1 MTSAA
6 LPSAPPPVPP
16 HRAEP
21 SVAHAALAG
30 VAAALVAIAAGEVF
44 AGLVPGAPS
53 LVVAVGDLVI
63 ALQPAGA
70 KDLVVGLF
78 GGNDKAALQLVIVG
92 AALLIAAGAGV
103 VARRRFERG
112 AWAFVIGG
120 GFALVASM
128 AVAGGVADPIL
139 ALAAGA
145 LAVAAGLV
153 TLRWLLT
160 LAGRAA
166 AAPRAANAVPAATA
180 LQAIEPEAAPAG
192 AAAAPGPGDAW
203 ARRRFLIA
211 SAATIGVA
219 AVAGTIGR
227 NLVERR
233 AAEEVVVASRLPAA
247 LEPAPSIAPD
257 QKLAVPGITPLVVPT
272 KDFYRIDTALLVPRV
287 DVASWRLQVT
297 GMVERP
303 VELTYDELLELPLV
317 EQHITIACV
326 SNPVGGH
333 LVGNA
338 RWTGVPLR
346 DLLEMA
352 GVQDGATQVVGR
364 SVDGFTAGFPTSWA
378 LEPGREALVAVGMN
392 GEPLPAKHGFP
403 ARLVVPGLYG
413 YVSATK
419 WLATIELTTR
429 EAVDGFWI
437 PLGWAK
443 DAPILTQSRIDV
455 PGTGA
460 RLAAGPV
467 DVAGVAWA
475 PDRGIAGVEI
485 CVDDGPWQAA
495 LTSRPISGA
504 TWVQWAF
511 AWNATPGRHAI
522 EVRAIDGSGEVQT
535 DRETD
540 PAPDGARGHHRIRV
554 SVD

>member
-1 MTSAA
+1 MTSSAV
-6 LPSAPPPVPP
+6 PSAPPPVPP
-16 HRAEP
+16 PVPPRARPGQAEP

-30 VAAALVAIAAGEVF
+30 LAAALVAIAAGEVF

-63 ALQPAGA
+63 ALQPPGA

-78 GGNDKAALQLVIVG
+78 GGNDKAVLQLVIVG

-103 VARRRFERG
+103 IARRRFERG
-112 AWAFVIGG
+112 AWAFVIAGG
-120 GFALVASM
+120 LALVASM

-139 ALAAGA
+139 ALAAAA

-160 LAGRAA
+160 LAARAA
-166 AAPRAANAVPAATA
+166 ARAAD
-180 LQAIEPEAAPAG
+180 AIPAG
-192 AAAAPGPGDAW
+192 ETTPVEVTAASAAW

-211 SAATIGVA
+211 SAATVGSA
-219 AVAGTIGR
+219 AVAGLVGR
-227 NLVERR
+227 DLGERR
-233 AAEEVVVASRLPAA
+233 AAEEVVIASRLPAA
-247 LEPAPSIAPD
+247 LEPAPAIEAD
-257 QKLAVPGITPLVVPT
+257 QELAVAGITPLVVPT
-272 KDFYRIDTALLVPRV
+272 EDFYRIDTALVVPRV
-287 DVASWRLQVT
+287 DVTTWRLEVR
-297 GMVERP
+297 GMVDRP
-303 VELTYDELLELPLV
+303 LELTYDELLELPLV

-346 DLLEMA
+346 ELLEMA
-352 GVQDGATQVVGR
+352 GVQDGATQIVGR
-364 SVDGFTAGFPTSWA
+364 SVDWFTAGFPTSWA

-392 GEPLPAKHGFP
+392 GEPLPARHGFP

-429 EAVDGFWI
+429 EAVDGYWI

-455 PGTGA
+455 PRTGA
-460 RLAAGPV
+460 ALAAGPV

-485 CVDDGPWQAA
+485 RLDDGPWQAA
-495 LTSRPISGA
+495 RTTRPISGA

-511 AWNATPGRHAI
+511 AWDATPGRHAI

-554 SVD
+554 SVN